1 MEWSFSESESFSETV
16 NTLATSEG
24 FACLESCREVF
35 VVKNTN
41 NAHKTKKIFRL
52 AFITTKI
59 RKNDGIPIALFS
71 YLYTMNSAPKKS
83 RPLFW
88 FYILMVYVFLQFS
101 WWTYL
106 MFQLNTEN
114 VRLKTEINLLKE
126 ETPEEIILKGNELNE
141 KLHKR
146 WLMISSEGAVFV
158 FLLLLGGYQI
168 RKTLKKETALSQQ
181 QKNFLLSVT
190 HELKSP
196 IASTKL
202 QLQTLQKHELDRT
215 KQKEIIANAISDT
228 ERLNNLVENIL
239 LAAKIE
245 NTTFPLNKE
254 EYNLSEYITEGMNQT
269 IQSFNYSQKVVLN
282 IEPNIQMKIDRT
294 SFPSII
300 LNLVENAVKYS
311 PANSTITIA
320 LKKANEKV
328 ILSVADEGEGIS
340 NDEKASI
347 FQKFYRVGNEE
358 VRKTKGTGL
367 GLYIVNYLVEQ
378 HNGVITVKDNAP
390 KGSVFVVEFSC

>member
-1 MEWSFSESESFSETV
+1 
-16 NTLATSEG
+16 
-24 FACLESCREVF
+24 
-35 VVKNTN
+35 
-41 NAHKTKKIFRL
+41 
-52 AFITTKI
+52 
-59 RKNDGIPIALFS
+59 
-71 YLYTMNSAPKKS
+71 
-83 RPLFW
+83 
-88 FYILMVYVFLQFS
+88 
-101 WWTYL
+101 
-106 MFQLNTEN
+106 MFQLNSEN
-114 VRLKTEINLLKE
+114 IRLKTEVNLLKG
-126 ETPEEIILKGNELNE
+126 ETPEDVIANGTVLNE

-168 RKTLKKETALSQQ
+168 RKTLKKETALAQQ

-202 QLQTLQKHELDRT
+202 QLQTMQKHDLDRE
-215 KQKEIIANAISDT
+215 KQKEIISNAISDT

-245 NTTFPLNKE
+245 NSVFSLHKE
-254 EYNLSEYITEGMNQT
+254 QYNLSEYITEGLNQT
-269 IQSFNYSQKVVLN
+269 IKSFNYHQKIVLA

-300 LNLVENAVKYS
+300 LNLLENAVKYS
-311 PANSTITIA
+311 PENSTITIG
-320 LKKANEKV
+320 LKSANGKTV
-328 ILSVADEGEGIS
+328 LSVADEGVGIS
-340 NDEKASI
+340 KEDKINI

-367 GLYIVNYLVEQ
+367 GLFIVKYLTEQ
-378 HNGVITVKDNAP
+378 HNGTITVKDNTP
-390 KGSVFVVEFSC
+390 KGSVFEVTFSRE

>member
-1 MEWSFSESESFSETV
+1 
-16 NTLATSEG
+16 
-24 FACLESCREVF
+24 
-35 VVKNTN
+35 
-41 NAHKTKKIFRL
+41 
-52 AFITTKI
+52 
-59 RKNDGIPIALFS
+59 
-71 YLYTMNSAPKKS
+71 MNSSPKKS

-88 FYILMVYVFLQFS
+88 FYILLFYVFLQFS
-101 WWTYL
+101 WWTYS
-106 MFQLNTEN
+106 MFQLNSEN
-114 VRLKTEINLLKE
+114 IRLKTEINLLKGD
-126 ETPEEIILKGNELNE
+126 TPEDVIANGTALNE

-168 RKTLKKETALSQQ
+168 RKTLKKETALAQQ

-202 QLQTLQKHELDRT
+202 QLQTLEKHDLDRE
-215 KQKEIIANAISDT
+215 KQKEIISNAISDT

-245 NTTFPLNKE
+245 NSVFSLHKE
-254 EYNLSEYITEGMNQT
+254 QFNLSEYITEGLNQT
-269 IQSFNYSQKVVLN
+269 IKSFNYKQKVVLS
-282 IEPNIQMKIDRT
+282 IEPNIQMMIDRT

-300 LNLVENAVKYS
+300 LNLLENAVKYS
-311 PANSTITIA
+311 PENSTITIG
-320 LKKANEKV
+320 LKSVNGKTV
-328 ILSVADEGEGIS
+328 LSVADEGVGIS
-340 NDEKASI
+340 KEDKTNI

-367 GLYIVNYLVEQ
+367 GLFIVKYLAEQ
-378 HNGVITVKDNAP
+378 HNGTISVKDNSP
-390 KGSVFVVEFSC
+390 KGSVFEVTFSRE